1 MKKNVIA
8 LILMLSAIF
17 SVAQRLKLQTAWR
30 AMNDYEL
37 TLKDN
42 KPDVSYLHKA
52 KEAIDAAM
60 AHEDT
65 KNQGKTYAYKT
76 RILYYLYNYEL
87 MQEAKR
93 LEATVPDKN
102 ERMSLAYGNT
112 PTTYFEEANKT
123 LEQLKDIDPKYMETI
138 QEGFKGAA
146 HLTEED
152 IKFLTVA
159 GQLKV
164 EAANIANGKYKAKKF
179 DEAADYFYKTANLN
193 TLLTKK
199 KDTANY
205 YNACISAA
213 KAKDNNRIIEYNKK
227 MIDGK
232 IAEPY
237 NFISIYNAFIN
248 KADTFNALNYLKR
261 GRTAFP
267 NSTELLNTE
276 ANHFLQTGNSAK
288 AIEILKA
295 GLEKNPNSFEY
306 NLALGNLYDRMANPK
321 NSDGKDADKPSNFE
335 ELVKTSEGYYLKAI
349 EVGHKDTKQLSNAY
363 YNLGALYNN
372 VGGYYQQQASAVPI
386 KDAKTKGKEL
396 ENKSNEYFKKAIP
409 YLEKSL
415 EFEPNDRSTMVALRK
430 LYIIT
435 GDNQKATQMSE
446 RLKKQ

>member
-1 MKKNVIA
+1 MKKVFI
-8 LILMLSAIF
+8 IIF
-17 SVAQRLKLQTAWR
+17 FTAAASYAQRLKLQTAWR
-30 AMNDYEL
+30 ALNDYEL

-42 KPDVSYLHKA
+42 KPDVSYLYKA
-52 KEAIDAAM
+52 KEAIDAAVN
-60 AHEDT
+60 HDDT
-65 KNQGKTYAYKT
+65 KNLGKTYAYKT

-87 MQEAKR
+87 LQEAKR
-93 LEATVPDKN
+93 LESTISDKN
-102 ERMSLAYGNT
+102 ERMNLAYGNT
-112 PTTYFEEANKT
+112 PTTFFEEANAT
-123 LEQLKDIDPKYMETI
+123 LEKLKEVDPKYMETI

-159 GQLKV
+159 GQLKI
-164 EAANIANGKYKAKKF
+164 EAANIANGKYKAKKY

-237 NFISIYNAFIN
+237 NFISIYDAFIA
-248 KADTFNALNYLKR
+248 KADTFNALSYLKK
-261 GRTAFP
+261 GRTQFP

-276 ANHFLQTGNSAK
+276 ANHYLQTGNSQK
-288 AIEILKA
+288 AIELLKA
-295 GLEKNPNSFEY
+295 GLEKNPSSFEY

-321 NSDGKDADKPSNFE
+321 NPDGKDAEKPSNFD
-335 ELVKTSEGYYLKAI
+335 ELVQTAAGYYLKAI
-349 EVGHKDTKQLSNAY
+349 EIKHPDNKQMVKAY
-363 YNLGALYNN
+363 FNLGALYNN
-372 VGGYYQQQASAVPI
+372 AGGYYQQLASNVPL
-386 KDAKTKGKEL
+386 KDARTKGKEY
-396 ENKSNEYFKKAIP
+396 ENKSLDYFKKAIP
-409 YLEKSL
+409 LLEKTLQL
-415 EFEPNDRSTMVALRK
+415 EPTDRTTMAALRK

-435 GDNQKATQMSE
+435 GDNQKANQMNE
-446 RLKKQ
+446 LLKK

>member
-1 MKKNVIA
+1 
-8 LILMLSAIF
+8 
-17 SVAQRLKLQTAWR
+17 
-30 AMNDYEL
+30 
-37 TLKDN
+37 
-42 KPDVSYLHKA
+42 
-52 KEAIDAAM
+52 
-60 AHEDT
+60 
-65 KNQGKTYAYKT
+65 
-76 RILYYLYNYEL
+76 
-87 MQEAKR
+87 
-93 LEATVPDKN
+93 
-102 ERMSLAYGNT
+102 
-112 PTTYFEEANKT
+112 
-123 LEQLKDIDPKYMETI
+123 METI

-164 EAANIANGKYKAKKF
+164 EAANIANGKYKAKKY

-193 TLLTKK
+193 TLLMKK

-237 NFISIYNAFIN
+237 NYISVYNAYIA
-248 KADTFNALNYLKR
+248 KADTFNAINFLKK
-261 GRTAFP
+261 GRSAFP

-276 ANHFLQTGNSAK
+276 ANHYLQSGNSSK

-321 NSDGKDADKPSNFE
+321 NADGKDAEKPANFE
-335 ELVKTSEGYYLKAI
+335 ELVKTAEGYYAKAI
-349 EVGHKDTKQLSNAY
+349 EVGHSDQKQMINAY

-372 VGGYYQQQASAVPI
+372 AGGYYQQQASNVPI

-396 ENKSNEYFKKAIP
+396 ENKSNDYFKKAIP

-415 EFEPNDRSTMVALRK
+415 ELDPNDRTTMIALRK
-430 LYIIT
+430 LYVIT
-435 GDNQKATQMSE
+435 GDSQKAAQMSE
-446 RLKKQ
+446 RLNKK

>member
-1 MKKNVIA
+1 MKKTILFIA
-8 LILMLSAIF
+8 FFISLGF
-17 SVAQRLKLQTAWR
+17 SAQRLKLQTAWR

-65 KNQGKTYAYKT
+65 KSQGKTYAYKT

-93 LEATVPDKN
+93 LEASIPDKN
-102 ERMSLAYGNT
+102 ERMSMAYGNT
-112 PTTYFEEANKT
+112 PTQYFEEANKT
-123 LEQLKDIDPKYMETI
+123 LEQLKDVDPKYMETI

-164 EAANIANGKYKAKKF
+164 EAANIANGKYKAKKY

-193 TLLTKK
+193 TLLMKK

-237 NFISIYNAFIN
+237 NYISVYNAYIA
-248 KADTFNALNYLKR
+248 KADTFNAVNFLKK

-276 ANHFLQTGNSAK
+276 ANHYLQTGNSTK

-321 NSDGKDADKPSNFE
+321 NADGKDAEKPSNFE
-335 ELVKTSEGYYLKAI
+335 ELVKTAEGYYTKAVEI
-349 EVGHKDTKQLSNAY
+349 GNKDNKQMINAY

-372 VGGYYQQQASAVPI
+372 AGGYYQQQAANVPI

-396 ENKSNEYFKKAIP
+396 EAKSNDYFKKAIP
-409 YLEKSL
+409 YLEKTL
-415 EFEPNDRSTMVALRK
+415 ELDPNDRTTMIALRK
-430 LYIIT
+430 LYLIT
-435 GDNQKATQMSE
+435 GDSQKAAQMSE
-446 RLKKQ
+446 RLNKK